1 MTLSQASLY
10 FQREFGL
17 CETEEETVLA
27 VRDLMRQEYEQSIP
41 LKSGVKN
48 FLTKLQQQDVKMC
61 IATATDRELA
71 QIALC
76 RLGIRDYFPEVLSCW
91 QTGAGKNRPDIY
103 LHALSLLETELSDTV
118 VFEDAPHAIIT
129 AKAAGF
135 RVVAMY
141 EESIA
146 VGQQSILPIIDRYL
160 YSFEDWDLQTP
171 SCNP

>member
-1 MTLSQASLY
+1 
-10 FQREFGL
+10 
-17 CETEEETVLA
+17 
-27 VRDLMRQEYEQSIP
+27 
-41 LKSGVKN
+41 
-48 FLTKLQQQDVKMC
+48 
-61 IATATDRELA
+61 
-71 QIALC
+71 
-76 RLGIRDYFPEVLSCW
+76 LGIRDYFPEVLSCW

-160 YSFEDWDLQTP
+160 YSFEDWESADAVMQSITALDKIVK
-171 SCNP
+171 